1 MCFSFLLPDWAL
13 RSVKSG
19 EFLYWFLDDT
29 ASFEPLR
36 MDGFLQFLSEDF
48 CYASCEVERH
58 FRVAIVGYIAGE
70 EESELFR

>member
-29 ASFEPLR
+29 ASVEPLR
-36 MDGFLQFLSEDF
+36 MDGFLQFLTEDF
-48 CYASCEVERH
+48 GDASCEVEGH
-58 FRVAIVGYIAGE
+58 FKVAIVGDIASK
-70 EESELFR
+70 EESELFC

>member
-36 MDGFLQFLSEDF
+36 MDGFLQFLTENF
-48 CYASCEVERH
+48 GYASGEVDGH
-58 FRVAIVGYIAGE
+58 FGVAVVGYIAGE